1 MKNLKE
7 EQKKIMAKRGLDE
20 WEAYG
25 EIRRAAEK
33 LWEAEEILAGIYNR
47 HYTEEMTPADTV
59 KEFVEKVG
67 VRKAT
72 VLLASLTNNHG
83 WDGRFSPKSREWA
96 KNIEAAWDESSAREL
111 HIYTKIHLA
120 CFDQIVRAFMR
131 WLEED
136 KAKKTE
142 ARKAKKEG

>member
-1 MKNLKE
+1 MKNVYE
-7 EQKKIMAKRGLDE
+7 EQKRIMEEKGVDE
-20 WEAYG
+20 YQAWG
-25 EIRRAAEK
+25 EIRRIGEK
-33 LWEAEEILAGIYNR
+33 LRAAEEILAAIYNR
-47 HYTEEMTPADTV
+47 HYREELTPNDTV
-59 KEFVEKVG
+59 KEFIENVG

-72 VLLASLTNNHG
+72 VLLATLTNNHG

-96 KNIEAAWDESSAREL
+96 KSQKTSWDESSARKFHL
-111 HIYTKIHLA
+111 YTSIHLA